1 MYCFNIK
8 YILICL
14 LVIIGLLLYNK
25 LNNKINNNHKIVKEQ
40 FIVNDAFESNGD
52 GEGNKSSGYIGENGV
67 LQLLPHCND
76 IDPSS
81 DTLKKFPNC
90 CDDES
95 YNKNKCNRL
104 FPEYV
109 VYKKDENRRFVNN
122 PEYRNDD
129 DYTYNPLFPYSRKE
143 KGTLGGGKL
152 LFNLLDKFGIPFC
165 PDNFTGDQSKCPH
178 IKDIPKLSSTPIRGP
193 CEYYNVKKLKDR
205 IAGKR
210 FKEEDLCTDRFYN
223 IEEAARTQGVRE
235 DYIKD
240 YIRNP
245 PLSEH
250 GGPET
255 RIITEKD
262 FLWARKLHYTQRHAI
277 NAVDTNRG
285 NIIGDIGWK
294 TFKTDGSYKY
304 VHWKDSD
311 CVDNECPNPTILSN
325 NTTIIKNYMKN
336 LAMGKNRSK
345 SQPCSISNPKNC
357 VPIGVNR
364 WQKIGKCPND
374 PEKDLYSYIDVQTKN
389 SSLNEYI
396 PDALE
401 NGLTEGVL
409 KDLYSLN
416 PIRLTEKIIRVI
428 DSNNVCVNTKNLEPG
443 GGGKDVNYIDYI
455 GDKFK

>member
-25 LNNKINNNHKIVKEQ
+25 LNNNHTIISEQ
-40 FIVNDAFESNGD
+40 FIINDDFESKAG
-52 GEGNKSSGYIGENGV
+52 GTKSSGYIGENGV

-76 IDPSS
+76 IDP
-81 DTLKKFPNC
+81 DTPKNFPNC
-90 CDDES
+90 CDDNSLKE
-95 YNKNKCNRL
+95 NKCNRL

-109 VYKKDENRRFVNN
+109 VYKKDKNRNFVNN
-122 PEYRNDD
+122 PENRNNK

-143 KGTLGGGKL
+143 KGTFGGGKF
-152 LFNLLDKFGIPFC
+152 LFNMLDKFGLPYC
-165 PDNFTGDQSKCPH
+165 ADNWPNLLSGSPADPSKCPH
-178 IKDIPKLSSTPIRGP
+178 IKDIPSLGSAPIRGP
-193 CEYYNVKKLKDR
+193 CEYYNVKRLKEQRDY
-205 IAGKR
+205 ASWANVD
-210 FKEEDLCTDRFYN
+210 DLCKDRFYDIVSEAQKQNVSASDINKN
-223 IEEAARTQGVRE
+223 I
-235 DYIKD
+235 K
-240 YIRNP
+240 NP
-245 PLSEH
+245 ERPFAES
-250 GGPET
+250 

-262 FLWARKLHYTQRHAI
+262 YENAR
-277 NAVDTNRG
+277 N
-285 NIIGDIGWK
+285 
-294 TFKTDGSYKY
+294 KY
-304 VHWKDSD
+304 VHWKDPD
-311 CVDNECPNPTILSN
+311 CKDLECPNPTIISN

-336 LAMGKNRSK
+336 LAMGKNK
-345 SQPCSISNPKNC
+345 SQSQQCSISNPENC

-401 NGLTEGVL
+401 NGLTEGVI

-416 PIRLTEKIIRVI
+416 PLRLTENIITII
-428 DSNNVCVNTKNLEPG
+428 DSKNVCVKTKDLEPG
-443 GGGKDVNYIDYI
+443 GGGKEVNYIDFI